1 MEVQIRD
8 KSIKWTYISMVI
20 AVGVFSFIGDM
31 KGYPIMDLVATT
43 SISVA
48 VGNFYRYIKCRD
60 KSNLVITII
69 MVVVFVVSTIR
80 HKTSLQKWWGFPVI
94 QLVLLKQDNLA
105 LLQSWHL
112 YYALHLV
119 KNLKNYFILI
129 SIRMVYSY
137 FALV

>member
-1 MEVQIRD
+1 MDREEILRKAQNENNDEMEVQIRD

-31 KGYPIMDLVATT
+31 KGYPIMDPVATT

-80 HKTSLQKWWGFPVI
+80 FFMGH
-94 QLVLLKQDNLA
+94 
-105 LLQSWHL
+105 
-112 YYALHLV
+112 
-119 KNLKNYFILI
+119 
-129 SIRMVYSY
+129 
-137 FALV
+137 

>member
-1 MEVQIRD
+1 MDREEILRKAQNENNDEMEVQIRD

-80 HKTSLQKWWGFPVI
+80 FFMGH
-94 QLVLLKQDNLA
+94 
-105 LLQSWHL
+105 
-112 YYALHLV
+112 
-119 KNLKNYFILI
+119 
-129 SIRMVYSY
+129 
-137 FALV
+137 